1 LSCILQIWNDAE
13 SDAAMLQL
21 PAAAVQEKPSIG

>member
-1 LSCILQIWNDAE
+1 MLQIWNDAE

-21 PAAAVQEKPSIG
+21 PAAAVQEKPSIC